1 MQTQLKQF
9 LDIWGGFNA
18 VYERIASRLGITDAE
33 LYVYQALEAHHFSAT
48 NSQLVSYT
56 GFSKQ
61 TISAIVHRLVKSR
74 LVELR
79 QDLKDGRKK
88 IICLTHEGQEKIGG
102 CLKQV
107 HEQELSAMNA
117 IGLKKMRQ
125 LNMRMAELLHAMQD
139 AEVQE

>member
-1 MQTQLKQF
+1 MQSQLKQF
-9 LDIWGGFNA
+9 MNIWGGFNA
-18 VYERIASRLGITDAE
+18 VYERIASHLGITDAE

-88 IICLTHEGQEKIGG
+88 IICLTQAGQKKIDG

-107 HEQELSAMNA
+107 HEQELRAMNA
-117 IGLKKMRQ
+117 IGLRKMKQ
-125 LNMRMAELLHAMQD
+125 LNACMTELLHAMQD
-139 AEVQE
+139 AEV